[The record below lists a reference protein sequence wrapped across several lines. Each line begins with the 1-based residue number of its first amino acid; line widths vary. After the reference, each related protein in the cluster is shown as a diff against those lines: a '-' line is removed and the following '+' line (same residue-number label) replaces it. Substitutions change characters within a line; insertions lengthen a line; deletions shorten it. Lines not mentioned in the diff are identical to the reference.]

1 MKCYEICRGLFARF
15 GLGNLKGLFSSATFD
30 LLQSNTNNLAF
41 GKVASFW
48 ENRQSTVF
56 PNPLSVFKKPSGSY
70 KSQVR
75 LCWRLQSKY
84 WLLYLEFLPVLE
96 DLRNDG
102 HFCQCKSL
110 RHIQA
115 IDKEVAYSLWSIWN

>member
-1 MKCYEICRGLFARF
+1 MLRNMPWTVCSLKSA

-56 PNPLSVFKKPSGSY
+56 PNPLSVFKTKLLLQ
-70 KSQVR
+70 KSSA
-75 LCWRLQSKY
+75 LMLTTSK
-84 WLLYLEFLPVLE
+84 
-96 DLRNDG
+96 
-102 HFCQCKSL
+102 
-110 RHIQA
+110 
-115 IDKEVAYSLWSIWN
+115 